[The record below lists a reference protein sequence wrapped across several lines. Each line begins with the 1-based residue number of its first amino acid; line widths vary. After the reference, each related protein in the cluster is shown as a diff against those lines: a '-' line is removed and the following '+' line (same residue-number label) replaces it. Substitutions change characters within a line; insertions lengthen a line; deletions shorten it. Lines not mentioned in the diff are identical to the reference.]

1 MRESRDVKSTTVTVT
16 RTEIECL
23 GQKLNQAWW
32 YGAVIPN
39 LGGRTRRTTNSSSV
53 WAAKGIKGQLGNL
66 VRPFLQK

>member
-16 RTEIECL
+16 SAETECL
-23 GQKLNQAWW
+23 GQKLSRARW

-53 WAAKGIKGQLGNL
+53 WATKGTKGQLGNL